1 MTDQEPLG
9 IHPARPAVNN
19 AGAEVDAD
27 ADFSSFYGSF
37 IARLVGFLVW
47 QGASPVTAAEL
58 AQETMI
64 EAYRAWPRIEHPA
77 AWARRTAS
85 RKLVRHH
92 SRIAEDPVAPV
103 PETTALVSFSDAL
116 ADWES
121 KQAMRELL
129 GHLPPRQRQ
138 ILAWSVTGY
147 TPAQIAEELA
157 LESSVVRANLM
168 KARRA
173 AARFLTSREGE
184 A

>member
-9 IHPARPAVNN
+9 IQQATPALAV
-19 AGAEVDAD
+19 ADADAD
-27 ADFSSFYGSF
+27 ADFSSFYRSF
-37 IARLVGFLVW
+37 IATLAGFLVW
-47 QGASPVTAAEL
+47 QGASAAIAAEL

-64 EAYRAWPRIEHPA
+64 EALRAWPRIEHPA

-92 SRIAEDPVAPV
+92 SSIVEDPVDPV
-103 PETTALVSFSDAL
+103 PETTALVSFWDGL
-116 ADWES
+116 ADWENR
-121 KQAMRELL
+121 QTLRDLFQ
-129 GHLPPRQRQ
+129 HLPPRQRQ
-138 ILAWSVTGY
+138 MLAWTVAGY

-157 LESSVVRANLM
+157 LDSSVVRANLM

-173 AARFLTSREGE
+173 AARFLTAQEE